1 MNKYYAFKL
10 ILLSSTLLA
19 LLGCSKT
26 STTALNAVLNKGE
39 LVVLT
44 RLDPTTYQ
52 FNAGEQSGFEFE
64 LASLFADKLG
74 VRVRFILPN
83 KFHDILK
90 LTNEHEADF
99 AAAGLSIT
107 PQRQH
112 LLRFTPPYY
121 EVTQQLIYH
130 YRSKR
135 PRSPKHL
142 KDSFFEVL
150 AGSSHAENLRKL
162 KTSQPYLSWVEASN
176 TNVFDLI
183 EMVNDGLLDYTI
195 ADSNQFQTY
204 RGQFPQLNSAFN
216 ISKPEQIAWAFPLS
230 NDNSLYDEAV
240 NFLNEINTSGVLKQL
255 QDKHFGYTKN
265 LNYINIC
272 TFRRHIKSR
281 LPKLQSY
288 FLNASEKYNI
298 DWKLLAAVAYQESH
312 WNPKAISPTGV
323 RGIMMLTKATAK
335 QMKIL
340 NRLDPEQSI
349 DGGAHYLSTRLKKIP
364 ERINDPDKTWMA
376 LASYNIGFGHL
387 EDARILTQQQG
398 GDPDKWI
405 DVKKHL
411 PLLTQK
417 KWYKQTKHGYA
428 RGKEPVT
435 YIENVRQYYNL
446 LSKSE
451 DLRTAPELP
460 TREHKTQHIQLPAL

>member
-135 PRSPKHL
+135 PRSPKYL

-272 TFRRHIKSR
+272 TFRRHVKSR

-349 DGGAHYLSTRLKKIP
+349 DGGAKYLATRLKKIP
-364 ERINDPDKTWMA
+364 ERINEPDKTWMA

-405 DVKKHL
+405 DVKQYL

-435 YIENVRQYYNL
+435 YIENVRQYYDL
-446 LSKSE
+446 LNKS
-451 DLRTAPELP
+451 DALNNAPELP
-460 TREHKTQHIQLPAL
+460 ARKHEAQHIQLPAL